1 MHVMPPWAVTT
12 LPRDQGARLIPQH
25 LLMGMTVVKE
35 SVRSNPER
43 MNKRSRLLS
52 REAGVV
58 GEAEGVGCAVVA
70 GVARSVN
77 CSLRRARVE
86 LQLVPRGKR
95 RKPQPA
101 RCYPLSKLERKT
113 SWPLSW
119 WTKRVQ
125 YLYLMVMLSAQTRI
139 RSVRRLYQDRRIRR
153 RLWTSPARR
162 NEYHC
167 LELSW
172 PWV

>member
-1 MHVMPPWAVTT
+1 
-12 LPRDQGARLIPQH
+12 
-25 LLMGMTVVKE
+25 MGMTVVKE

-86 LQLVPRGKR
+86 LQTGTKR
-95 RKPQPA
+95 KA
-101 RCYPLSKLERKT
+101 AKT
-113 SWPLSW
+113 SASQVLP
-119 WTKRVQ
+119 TEQAGAK
-125 YLYLMVMLSAQTRI
+125 
-139 RSVRRLYQDRRIRR
+139 
-153 RLWTSPARR
+153 
-162 NEYHC
+162 N
-167 LELSW
+167 
-172 PWV
+172 